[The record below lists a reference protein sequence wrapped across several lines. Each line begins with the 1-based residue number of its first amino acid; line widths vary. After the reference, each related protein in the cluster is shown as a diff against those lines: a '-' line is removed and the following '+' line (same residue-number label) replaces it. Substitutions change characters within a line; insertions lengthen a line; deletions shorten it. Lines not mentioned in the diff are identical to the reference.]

1 MLARR
6 DLRAVLSGLML
17 MGCSLV
23 LAADDEMPE
32 MDFIEYLG
40 MWEESDEVWLVLDDE
55 EAQLAA
61 DSEKRTD
68 PVPDGEESAEKDDE
82 T

>member
-1 MLARR
+1 MSARR

-17 MGCSLV
+17 ACCSLV
-23 LAADDEMPE
+23 LAADEEMPE

-61 DSEKRTD
+61 DSDERTD
-68 PVPDGEESAEKDDE
+68 PAPDGEESAEKDDE

>member
-1 MLARR
+1 MSAKRR
-6 DLRAVLSGLML
+6 ASALGLWL
-17 MGCSLV
+17 GCCGLV
-23 LAADDEMPE
+23 LAADEEIPE

-40 MWEESDEVWLVLDDE
+40 MWEESDEVWLVLE
-55 EAQLAA
+55 EENAELRA

-68 PVPDGEESAEKDDE
+68 PVPSGEESVEKDDE